1 MEQRIKERLIGAAA
15 LVVVVVI
22 VVPALLTGPRPASAQ
37 KPSADEQALRTVTI
51 DLAAGERG
59 PIVRPPPVPSL
70 PPVAELNEA
79 EASLVPAPHAE
90 SVATP
95 VAAPTVSVAVAES
108 PKVERPKAES
118 PKAQLPTAVPAKPES
133 SKTESP
139 KVELAKAESP
149 KKVESPK
156 AESPKAESSK
166 AESPKAAVAHTQNAP
181 KAAAAVVPKVVSHT
195 PVLAAK
201 PTPGKSAGS
210 RWVVQ
215 AGSFTSRDRAQSLAN
230 ALKAKGY
237 KPLLTETHTAGG
249 TPVFRVRLAADK
261 DRAHAGVIASRLSK
275 EGHPATVVSQ
285 P

>member
-22 VVPALLTGPRPASAQ
+22 VVPALLTGPRQVSAQ
-37 KPSADEQALRTVTI
+37 KPSADAQTLRTVTI

-59 PIVRPPPVPSL
+59 PIVRPPPAPSL

-79 EASLVPAPHAE
+79 EAPLAPAPHAE

-95 VAAPTVSVAVAES
+95 VVAPTASVAAAES
-108 PKVERPKAES
+108 PKTERPKVERPKAEL
-118 PKAQLPTAVPAKPES
+118 PKAEL
-133 SKTESP
+133 P

-149 KKVESPK
+149 KVESPKVESPK
-156 AESPKAESSK
+156 APVAHVPNTPKS
-166 AESPKAAVAHTQNAP
+166 AAV
-181 KAAAAVVPKVVSHT
+181 VVPKVAA
-195 PVLAAK
+195 PAPAPALAPK
-201 PTPGKSAGS
+201 PAPGKPAGS

-249 TPVFRVRLAADK
+249 TPVFRVRLAPDK
-261 DRAHAGVIASRLSK
+261 DRAHARVIASRLGK

>member
-22 VVPALLTGPRPASAQ
+22 VVPALLTGPRQVSAQ
-37 KPSADEQALRTVTI
+37 KPSADAQTLRTVTI

-59 PIVRPPPVPSL
+59 PIVRPPPAPSL

-79 EASLVPAPHAE
+79 EAPLAPAPHAE

-95 VAAPTVSVAVAES
+95 VVAPTASVAAAES
-108 PKVERPKAES
+108 PKTERPKVERPKAEL
-118 PKAQLPTAVPAKPES
+118 PKAELPKAAPAKPES

-149 KKVESPK
+149 KAESPKVESPKVESPK
-156 AESPKAESSK
+156 AP
-166 AESPKAAVAHTQNAP
+166 VAHVPNTPN
-181 KAAAAVVPKVVSHT
+181 AAAVVVPKVAAPA
-195 PVLAAK
+195 PVLAPK
-201 PTPGKSAGS
+201 PAPGKPAGS

-249 TPVFRVRLAADK
+249 TPVFRVRLAPDK
-261 DRAHAGVIASRLSK
+261 DRAHARVIASRLGK

>member
-108 PKVERPKAES
+108 RKVERPKAES

-156 AESPKAESSK
+156 VESSK
-166 AESPKAAVAHTQNAP
+166 AESPKAESP

>member
-22 VVPALLTGPRPASAQ
+22 VVPALLTGPRQVSAQ
-37 KPSADEQALRTVTI
+37 KPSADAQTLRTVTI

-59 PIVRPPPVPSL
+59 PIVRPPPAPSL

-79 EASLVPAPHAE
+79 EAPLAPAPHAE

-95 VAAPTVSVAVAES
+95 VVAPTASVAVAES
-108 PKVERPKAES
+108 PKVERPKVER
-118 PKAQLPTAVPAKPES
+118 PKAELPKAELPKAAPAKPES
-133 SKTESP
+133 PKTESP

-149 KKVESPK
+149 KAESPKVESPKVESPK
-156 AESPKAESSK
+156 APVVHV
-166 AESPKAAVAHTQNAP
+166 PNTP
-181 KAAAAVVPKVVSHT
+181 KAAAVVVPKVAAPA
-195 PVLAAK
+195 PVLAPK
-201 PTPGKSAGS
+201 PAPGKSAGS

-249 TPVFRVRLAADK
+249 TPVFRVRLAVDK
-261 DRAHAGVIASRLSK
+261 DRAHARVIASRLGK